1 MWLAF
6 DPILQQSYDD
16 LCLCRKETSKHR
28 SDGDVQGLTLDEFE
42 DQSHVVRGRPHV
54 RPGQAVSRRRPDSSP
69 ESLSFLHDMC
79 PEEQDDVGMA

>member
-1 MWLAF
+1 MTIFA
-6 DPILQQSYDD
+6 SAA
-16 LCLCRKETSKHR
+16 RKHR
-28 SDGDVQGLTLDEFE
+28 NTAQMETCRVLTLDEFE